1 MLLMRFLG
9 IGSFQVNNKTLCN
22 CSPALKTLL
31 LLRLLFYGLLFWSC
45 SLTFPLSKQMLR
57 FPPSI
62 YNRGRTAVHT
72 KKILVRSSINV
83 LDCKSQPHSA
93 ARSPH
98 RRVLRSIIQYL
109 LSGLDLLFPTY
120 IYLCTPLGSV
130 LIALYTPMKNR
141 LHSGGKYW
149 KTIQNL
155 IKGNLLRLHDDQ
167 HSPQELGPTNIQVI
181 INQSMFKYRPAA

>member
-1 MLLMRFLG
+1 MLTCFKN
-9 IGSFQVNNKTLCN
+9 SSSSS
-22 CSPALKTLL
+22 SPILWPSI
-31 LLRLLFYGLLFWSC
+31 LFWSC

-57 FPPSI
+57 LPPSI
-62 YNRGRTAVHT
+62 YNRGRSVVHT

-93 ARSPH
+93 RSPH

-109 LSGLDLLFPTY
+109 LSGLDLLLFPTY

-141 LHSGGKYW
+141 LHSGGKYR

-155 IKGNLLRLHDDQ
+155 IKGNLFRLHDDQ